1 MQRFPALTNNLKL
14 VFPVSGSNA
23 GKIVRAIVPK
33 KLNESNGERETMK
46 KIEESV
52 EPLVAFSRPPPF
64 PPFVGPLVMYSLL
77 QSWSSRDEDG

>member
-1 MQRFPALTNNLKL
+1 MPRFPALMHKLKPI
-14 VFPVSGSNA
+14 FSASGSN
-23 GKIVRAIVPK
+23 GKMVSAIVPK
-33 KLNESNGERETMK
+33 KMENENNGERETMK